1 MVAVVGLGSL
11 HWRSSPTWFS
21 IGLVGLETTLPGHG
35 KGVSND
41 VLGHWSETS
50 DGVLVEEVVQSA
62 TENLGFATPDSTP
75 MLSGGGQLMMPKNS
89 PVRCTILALVAV
101 AYKRDQH
108 KNTSRRHRCGAGQT
122 PSEG

>member
-11 HWRSSPTWFS
+11 HWRSSSTWFFV
-21 IGLVGLETTLPGHG
+21 GLVGLETALPRHG
-35 KGVSND
+35 KGVSDD
-41 VLGHWSETS
+41 VLGHWGETS